1 MPKLSF
7 VHQKRHTIEE
17 QELQGLKYFKAI
29 SGLLEVLPEVGCERD
44 RAGNRLLHMD
54 QYVSLLLL
62 YMFNPIC
69 TSLRSLQQASEL
81 KKVQEKLGIPRAS
94 LGSLS
99 EAATVFDSQ
108 QMVEVI
114 AELGKQLQ
122 PLAVHD
128 KLKDLPG
135 ILTAVD
141 GTLVKALP
149 KITWALW
156 LDEQH
161 KAVKNHVHFEILKG
175 VPVAATLTE
184 GNGNEK
190 AVLAAHLQ
198 AGRIYVLDRGY
209 AQYHLLQQ
217 ILDHDS
223 SFVTRIRDNYV
234 GEGIEERPIS
244 AEGQAAG
251 VVRDRVLRLG
261 TGSCRRDLARPIRV
275 IEVRCTPHPKRM
287 HTGRG
292 GPEQSE
298 TLALATDLVDLDA
311 DILAL
316 IFQYRWTIEIFFRF
330 YKHILGCRH
339 LLSHHRNGI
348 ELQTYAAIV
357 ACMLISL
364 WTGRKPTLR
373 TFEMLCWYFTGM
385 ASEEELLAHMERLQK
400 TN

>member
-1 MPKLSF
+1 M
-7 VHQKRHTIEE
+7 HQKRHEIEE
-17 QELQGLKYFKAI
+17 QELQGFKYFKAI
-29 SGLLEVLPEVGCERD
+29 SGLLEKLHEVGCQRD

-54 QYVSLLLL
+54 QYISLLLL

-81 KKVQEKLGIPRAS
+81 QKVQKKLGVPRAS

-108 QMVEVI
+108 QMVAVI
-114 AELGKQLQ
+114 GELGRQLQ
-122 PLAVHD
+122 PLAVPD
-128 KLKDLPG
+128 QFKDLPG

-141 GTLVKALP
+141 GTLLKALP
-149 KITWALW
+149 KIAWALW
-156 LDEQH
+156 IDEQH

-184 GNGNEK
+184 GHGNEK
-190 AVLAAHLQ
+190 DVLAAHLQ

-209 AQYHLLQQ
+209 AKYELLQQ
-217 ILDHDS
+217 ILHAHS
-223 SFVTRIRDNYV
+223 SFVCRIRDNYV
-234 GEGIEERPIS
+234 AQEIEPRAIS
-244 AEGQAAG
+244 PQGQAAHI
-251 VVRDRVLRLG
+251 VRDRLVYLG
-261 TGSCRRDLARPIRV
+261 GERCRDLTGPVRV
-275 IEVRCTPHPKRM
+275 IEIQCTPHPKRI

-292 GPEQSE
+292 GPEQSV
-298 TLALATDLVDLDA
+298 TLAIATDLMDLEA
-311 DILAL
+311 DVIAL
-316 IFQYRWTIEIFFRF
+316 IFEYRWTIEIFFRF

-339 LLSHHRNGI
+339 LLSYNRNGI
-348 ELQTYAAIV
+348 ELQTYTAIL

-385 ASEEELLAHMERLQK
+385 ASAEELLAHIERLQK
-400 TN
+400 TS

>member
-1 MPKLSF
+1 M
-7 VHQKRHTIEE
+7 HQKRHEIEE
-17 QELQGLKYFKAI
+17 QELQGFKYFKVL
-29 SGLLEVLPEVGCERD
+29 SPLLEKLHEVGCERD
-44 RAGNRLLHMD
+44 RAHNRLLHMD

-81 KKVQEKLGIPRAS
+81 KKVQQKLGVPRAS

-99 EAATVFDSQ
+99 EAATVLDSQ
-108 QMVEVI
+108 QMVGI
-114 AELGKQLQ
+114 LGELGSQLQ
-122 PLAVHD
+122 PLAVPD
-128 KLKDLPG
+128 KLQDLPG

-141 GTLVKALP
+141 GTLLQALP
-149 KITWALW
+149 KIAWALW

-161 KAVKNHVHFEILKG
+161 RAVKNHVHFEILKG

-190 AVLAAHLQ
+190 DVLAAHLE

-209 AQYHLLQQ
+209 AKYGLLQE
-217 ILDHDS
+217 IRAADS
-223 SFVTRIRDNYV
+223 SFVCRIHDNYV
-234 GEGIEERPIS
+234 GEVIEERAIS
-244 AEGQAAG
+244 APGQAAG
-251 VVRDRVLRLG
+251 IVRDRLLHLG
-261 TGSCRRDLARPIRV
+261 CDRGRDLVEPVRV
-275 IEVRCTPHPKRM
+275 IEVQCTPHPKRL

-298 TLALATDLVDLDA
+298 TLAIATDLVALEA
-311 DILAL
+311 DVIAL

-339 LLSHHRNGI
+339 LLSYNRNGI
-348 ELQTYAAIV
+348 ELQTYAAIL

-385 ASEEELLAHMERLQK
+385 ASEEELLAHLARLQK
-400 TN
+400 IG

>member
-1 MPKLSF
+1 MHP
-7 VHQKRHTIEE
+7 KRHKIKE
-17 QELQGLKYFKAI
+17 QEVQGLKYFKAI
-29 SGLLEVLPEVGCERD
+29 SGLLEGLHDAGCERD

-54 QYVSLLLL
+54 QYIALLLL

-69 TSLRSLQQASEL
+69 TSLRGLQQASEL
-81 KKVQEKLGIPRAS
+81 KKVQRKLGVPRAS

-108 QMVEVI
+108 RMVEII
-114 AELGKQLQ
+114 AELGDQLQ

-141 GTLVKALP
+141 GTLMKALP

-156 LDEQH
+156 LDDKH

-190 AVLAAHLQ
+190 DVLETHLQ
-198 AGRIYVLDRGY
+198 AGRIYVTDRGY
-209 AQYHLLQQ
+209 AKYDLLQK
-217 ILDHDS
+217 IHDARS
-223 SFVTRIRDNYV
+223 SFVCRIRDNYA
-234 GEGIEERPIS
+234 GETLEERS
-244 AEGQAAG
+244 LSTEAQAAG
-251 VVRDRVLRLG
+251 VVRDCVMRLG
-261 TGSCRRDLARPIRV
+261 SVPRCRDLV
-275 IEVRCTPHPKRM
+275 ETVRIVKVKCQPHPKRM

-298 TLALATDLVDLDA
+298 TLVIATDLLDIDA
-311 DILAL
+311 DVIAL
-316 IFQYRWTIEIFFRF
+316 IFKYRWTIEIFFRF

-339 LLSHHRNGI
+339 LLSYNRNGI
-348 ELQTYAAIV
+348 ELQTYAAIL

-385 ASEEELLAHMERLQK
+385 ADEEELLAHIQRLQK
-400 TN
+400 LDRVA